1 MVITLSLRTPLA
13 KSFKGGMKDT
23 EMDYVLYTLLKEV
36 LGKSK
41 VDPALIED
49 VCLGNVSIRWTQTE
63 LSFTVLIT
71 PTGRRRQSRLPRAR
85 RLSGRRNP
93 AHGRRVIGEPVLLV
107 RPESR
112 AGHCEPDPAG
122 RD

>member
-49 VCLGNVSIRWTQTE
+49 VCLGNVSIRGTQTE
-63 LSFTVLIT
+63 HSFHSTNANRSAT
-71 PTGRRRQSRLPRAR
+71 AKPPTSCAPPLWPQ
-85 RLSGRRNP
+85 
-93 AHGRRVIGEPVLLV
+93 
-107 RPESR
+107 ESR
-112 AGHCEPDPAG
+112 TRPAGH
-122 RD
+122 R

>member
-1 MVITLSLRTPLA
+1 VVITLSLRTPLA

-49 VCLGNVSIRWTQTE
+49 VCLGNVSIRWTQTQTE
-63 LSFTVLIT
+63 HSFTVLT
-71 PTGRRRQSRLPRAR
+71 PNRSATAKPPTSCAPPLWPQ
-85 RLSGRRNP
+85 
-93 AHGRRVIGEPVLLV
+93 
-107 RPESR
+107 ESR
-112 AGHCEPDPAG
+112 TRPAGH
-122 RD
+122 R